1 MIGVTSREDFE
12 RCVEQLAD
20 PARARPAYWCLVA
33 GGPAALPAVRVGLR
47 HERGG
52 VRAGCAEALDH
63 LVDEAS
69 FPLLVACLDDP
80 EPRVRVN
87 ALHALACDR
96 CKNNGCRPDKAAVLP
111 PAIRCLRHDP
121 NRHVRAI
128 AAGVVGRCAHSDA
141 AAATALV
148 EARDLDP
155 EPMVRKKAGWYAP
168 GGPIYRRTASG

>member
-1 MIGVTSREDFE
+1 VASREEFD
-12 RCVEQLAD
+12 RCVEQLGD
-20 PARARPAYWCLVA
+20 PPRARPAYWLLMA
-33 GGPAALPAVRVGLR
+33 GGPAALPAVRAGLQ
-47 HERGG
+47 HESGA

-96 CKNNGCRPDKAAVLP
+96 CKDNGCRPEKAAVLP
-111 PAIRCLRHDP
+111 PAVRCLRHDP
-121 NRHVRAI
+121 HKHVRAM
-128 AAGVVGRCAHSDA
+128 AAEVIGRWAHGDEA
-141 AAATALV
+141 AAAALV
-148 EARDLDP
+148 DARDLDP
-155 EPMVRKKAGWYAP
+155 DPMVRKKASWYAP